1 MANKPIKVLDTSA
14 LLDDPTIVRKIPNS
28 RIVIP
33 FATLKELDQKKSK
46 QDEIGRNAR
55 EIIRILDSLEGDISE
70 GVAFEQ
76 NSTIEI
82 LNIECKTN
90 GKTVDEYII
99 ETAKMLSQKE
109 KDVCLISQ
117 DINMRVRAKSLKI
130 KAEPILTNGFHGS
143 TNLNPKIYTGIG
155 EVELDDNDLNVFM
168 SGKDKNINLT
178 KYINDKIEF
187 YPNQFLRISNDDTG
201 STFGIIKIV
210 DDKKILRTIKNYSH
224 FKQLDCKPRN
234 LEQNLAINLMLDP
247 SIHLVSLSGR
257 AGTGKTL
264 LALACALYLQRTD
277 KRRIIITKPTVPV
290 GRELGFLPG
299 SVEEKV
305 NPYFGSIFDNLRFL
319 IPDDNYL
326 EDMIRSSEI
335 EISPLQLFR
344 GRSLNNVLWLLD
356 ESQNTTKLEMKTLV
370 TRAGE
375 NTKIFMTSDPEQIDT
390 PYLDSFNNGAVYSIE
405 KLKNSDIVGH
415 VTLTKGERS
424 KLATLAA
431 AEL

>member
-1 MANKPIKVLDTSA
+1 MPKAVKILDTSA
-14 LLDDPTIVRKIPNS
+14 LLDDPTIVKKIPDA

-55 EIIRILDSLEGDISE
+55 EIIRILDSLEGDISS
-70 GVAFEQ
+70 GVPYEQ
-76 NSTIEI
+76 NSTLEI
-82 LNIECKTN
+82 LNIEFKNN

-99 ETAKMLSQKE
+99 ETAKILSQKE

-155 EVELDDNDLNVFM
+155 EIELDDNDLNIFM

-178 KYINDKIEF
+178 KYINEETKY
-187 YPNQFLRISNDDTG
+187 YPNQFLKISNDVSG

-210 DDKKILRTIKNYSH
+210 DGKHILRTVKNYTH

-234 LEQNLAINLMLDP
+234 LEQNLAINLMLDS

-264 LALACALYLQRTD
+264 LALACALYLQRTE
-277 KRRIIITKPTVPV
+277 KKRIIITKPMVPV
-290 GRELGFLPG
+290 GNKELGFLPG
-299 SVEEKV
+299 SVEEKI
-305 NPYFGSIFDNLRFL
+305 NPYFGSIFDNLRYL
-319 IPDDNYL
+319 VPDDSYL
-326 EDMIRSSEI
+326 ESMILNNDLVLEP
-335 EISPLQLFR
+335 ISLFR
-344 GRSLNNVLWLLD
+344 GRSISNSVLLIDELQNN
-356 ESQNTTKLEMKTLV
+356 TKLESKTLI
-370 TRAGE
+370 TRVGE
-375 NTKIFMTSDPEQIDT
+375 NTKVLFTADPEQIDT
-390 PYLDSFNNGAVYSIE
+390 PYLDSINNGAVYCVE
-405 KLKNSDIVGH
+405 KLKHSELVGH
-415 VTLTKGERS
+415 LTLTKGERS

>member
-1 MANKPIKVLDTSA
+1 MAKAVKILDTSA
-14 LLDDPTIVRKIPNS
+14 LLDDPTIVKKIPDA

-55 EIIRILDSLEGDISE
+55 EIIRILDSLDGDISS
-70 GVAFEQ
+70 GVPYEQ
-76 NSTIEI
+76 NSTLEI
-82 LNIECKTN
+82 LNIEFKNN

-99 ETAKMLSQKE
+99 ETAKILSQKE

-155 EVELDDNDLNVFM
+155 EVELDDNDLNIFM

-178 KYINDKIEF
+178 KYINEETKY
-187 YPNQFLRISNDDTG
+187 YPNQFLKVSNDVSG

-210 DDKKILRTIKNYSH
+210 DGKHILRTIKNYSH

-234 LEQNLAINLMLDP
+234 LEQNLAINLMLDS
-247 SIHLVSLSGR
+247 SIHLTSLSGR

-326 EDMIRSSEI
+326 EDMIKSAEI
-335 EISPLQLFR
+335 EVCPIQLFR
-344 GRSLNNVLWLLD
+344 GRSLNNILWVLD
-356 ESQNTTKLEMKTLV
+356 EGQNNTKLEMKTLI

-390 PYLDSFNNGAVYSIE
+390 PYLDSFNNGAVYCIE
-405 KLKNSDIVGH
+405 KLKNSDLVGH